1 MRKLNVYRQIY
12 VLLETSI
19 VFYKKKVSRYFN
31 IPQNLLDYY
40 AVIIC
45 LHASFVFGPANAD

>member
-1 MRKLNVYRQIY
+1 MFTD

-40 AVIIC
+40 AVIIF
-45 LHASFVFGPANAD
+45 LHARFVFGSC